1 MEEEAEQTVVT
12 YQSDDMG
19 VDMDMAQTP
28 HPGPSWCTDATM
40 SVMTILHTPLLGPT
54 DMQLSLAGPVVR
66 TNSGAGVN
74 ANKSCQKDNCIQSSL
89 NIPDM
94 RKAVGSH
101 SSPKLSINFDKSP
114 TVVGG
119 VQEHF
124 VNILDMITY
133 WRIWK
138 KGREGGKRIQSRW
151 TEEGG

>member
-1 MEEEAEQTVVT
+1 M
-12 YQSDDMG
+12 
-19 VDMDMAQTP
+19 
-28 HPGPSWCTDATM
+28 
-40 SVMTILHTPLLGPT
+40 LGPK
-54 DMQLSLAGPVVR
+54 DMQLSPARRKVC
-66 TNSGAGVN
+66 TKSGAGVN
-74 ANKSCQKDNCIQSSL
+74 ANKSGQEDNCIQSSL

-124 VNILDMITY
+124 GNILDMITY